1 MARLENGVFD
11 AAYLVPLESEGDYLF
26 VEPATQLVGYAGR
39 QWISLSVMEN
49 LRAAAKE
56 WRQRTGNPLRIT
68 EGWRSLETQRE
79 YKRRQLAG
87 TGGPAAT
94 PGYSNHGLGLA
105 LDMGSAIGWGGAP
118 YAVWADI
125 ASRHG
130 FSNAEGL
137 RVGEK
142 WHWVGA
148 GVPIV
153 AGDGDITP
161 IEEEDPDMA
170 FTKDQADQLAAI
182 ANSINDPTIG
192 ILKRVNDAAASAE
205 AAAKSAQA
213 AANSAE
219 AARLRIGADLD
230 GRLGAIAPAVWGT
243 AVTEDG
249 KSASGVLR
257 QTWERSGDSSKR
269 ASTLIAHVKVIAAK
283 VGAVLRTDLPE

>member
-68 EGWRSLETQRE
+68 EGWRSLATQRE

-105 LDMGSAIGWGGAP
+105 LDLGSAIGWGGAP

-161 IEEEDPDMA
+161 IEEEAPDMDA
-170 FTKDQADQLAAI
+170 DQNNKLTEAWTNSVAAKNAAEEALAIVKRLEANIPAAVWSHKVNGKDTGAALLDTASKAKLLIEGAPEKVWSFVVNGTRNAAYLLDQA
-182 ANSINDPTIG
+182 
-192 ILKRVNDAAASAE
+192 
-205 AAAKSAQA
+205 AK
-213 AANSAE
+213 
-219 AARLRIGADLD
+219 
-230 GRLGAIAPAVWGT
+230 
-243 AVTEDG
+243 
-249 KSASGVLR
+249 K
-257 QTWERSGDSSKR
+257 
-269 ASTLIAHVKVIAAK
+269 
-283 VGAVLRTDLPE
+283 